1 MRSWQKAGQNR
12 KKKAFSHLQ
21 RRDKAELEKA
31 TVSVIPTLEAQ
42 EHALTLAVEAKD
54 AALLR

>member
-31 TVSVIPTLEAQ
+31 TSVIPTLEAQ